1 MGAGVVGGFLSSAA
15 AGEEVPVVVALVIG
29 GLSLASAALAS
40 VPILRRA
47 PRPLIVNVPRP
58 AHQGR

>member
-1 MGAGVVGGFLSSAA
+1 MGAGVVGGFLFSAA

-29 GLSLASAALAS
+29 ALSVASAALAA
-40 VPILRRA
+40 VPILRHA
-47 PRPLIVNVPRP
+47 PSPLIVNVPRP